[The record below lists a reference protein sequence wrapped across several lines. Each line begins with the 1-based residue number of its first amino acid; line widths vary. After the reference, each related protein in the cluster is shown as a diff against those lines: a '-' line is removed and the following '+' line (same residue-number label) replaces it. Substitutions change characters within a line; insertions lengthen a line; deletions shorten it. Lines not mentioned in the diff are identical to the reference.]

1 MSTIAECKIESNTY
15 NQRSTAK
22 AVQDL
27 EEGKMAFGRGMDKEI
42 SLESGWMDFTLTE
55 MGKVIPSRPGK
66 ASVKLQLDRE
76 WA

>member
-42 SLESGWMDFTLTE
+42 ITG
-55 MGKVIPSRPGK
+55 IR
-66 ASVKLQLDRE
+66 LDGLYTYRDGE
-76 WA
+76 GYSI

>member
-1 MSTIAECKIESNTY
+1 
-15 NQRSTAK
+15 
-22 AVQDL
+22 
-27 EEGKMAFGRGMDKEI
+27 MAFGRGMDKEI

-55 MGKVIPSRPGK
+55 TGKVIPGK